1 MRSLLDI
8 FGSREF
14 DDWRDRQ
21 IFAAAKTLNQLA
33 ADLIRELD
41 PALKTATWREALL
54 TPQSFIAETVAPRLR
69 AKSEPIIEMLVAGAN
84 GSLAQLARYEA
95 VWTRRPEAPIAAAGA
110 LEGAGDLA
118 LAAGPIAAGTAIA
131 AALPGMAVTTS
142 AGLLG
147 TGLFA
152 TTIISWPVVAV
163 GGAAIGVAV
172 ATGALNAGRVWG
184 AAEVRLRRRV
194 SAYVSATL
202 VRGTAEH
209 PAVLEQL
216 ATLFSDAVVEARK
229 RR

>member
-14 DDWRDRQ
+14 DDWRDREA
-21 IFAAAKTLNQLA
+21 FKAAKALDELA
-33 ADLIRELD
+33 AGLILELD
-41 PALKTATWREALL
+41 PALKSASWKEGLL
-54 TPQSFIAETVAPRLR
+54 TPQSFITDTVAPRLR
-69 AKSEPIIEMLVAGAN
+69 TASERVVETIIAGAN
-84 GSLAQLARYEA
+84 NSLAQLAEYQA

-110 LEGAGDLA
+110 FEGAGDLA
-118 LAAGPIAAGTAIA
+118 LAVGPIASGVAIA

-152 TTIISWPVVAV
+152 TTMVSWPVVAV
-163 GGAAIGVAV
+163 GGAAVGIAL
-172 ATGALNAGRVWG
+172 ATGALSAGRVWG
-184 AAEVRLRRRV
+184 AAEARLRRN
-194 SAYVSATL
+194 AAAHIEATL
-202 VRGTAEH
+202 IRGTSNH

-216 ATLFSDAVVEARK
+216 VTLFSDAVMEARK